1 MWYRILDYI
10 QRSKGEAEVP
20 EILSVRFQISPEEYK
35 KILKGA
41 HVLTLGEAKTFER
54 EFFRRSIVPV
64 R

>member
-35 KILKGA
+35 KFLKGT
-41 HVLTLGEAKTFER
+41 HVLTLDEAKN
-54 EFFRRSIVPV
+54 I
-64 R
+64 